1 MRRLVTLAMAGLLLF
16 SACTSS
22 SSGGVSG
29 TVAPPVLGSAAASA
43 AASGASPVS
52 TGSPAISASAD
63 PSRTPAPSEAAS
75 PSAGDENWYLLAPPG
90 DGFTARFPKQPKLTS
105 SATPTK
111 VGDAP
116 TFEWTYQ
123 ESTHLIY
130 VVGLVKY
137 PAGSLAG
144 VAPST
149 IFDLGVQGMV
159 KAGDNAT
166 IDSQTDITL
175 GDNPGRAFVAID
187 GEQTMKGRIYLVADR
202 MYMVF
207 VVYDSSADT
216 SALDLFF
223 ADFSL

>member
-22 SSGGVSG
+22 PGGAGG
-29 TVAPPVLGSAAASA
+29 TVAPIALGSAAASA
-43 AASGASPVS
+43 AASDASPVS

-63 PSRTPAPSEAAS
+63 PTPTPSEAAS

-111 VGDAP
+111 AGDAP

-123 ESTHLIY
+123 ESTHLVYI
-130 VVGLVKY
+130 VGLVKY

-149 IFDLGVQGMV
+149 VFDLGVQGMV
-159 KAGDNAT
+159 TSGDNAT

-187 GEQTMKGRIYLVADR
+187 GEQTMKGRLYLVADR

-207 VVYDSSADT
+207 VVYDSSADI